1 MKRRFTLI
9 ELLVVIAI
17 IAILASMLLPAL
29 GSARETAKKVSCM
42 GNARG
47 MATGMAMIAGDRNGL
62 LPGGF
67 VGQGVGMAVSNT
79 WGGTGVIPY
88 PQDGGHD
95 FGCALY
101 ELFRGGYA
109 VANSFFC
116 PSLEKNE
123 YENPTRFAKAFDGQS
138 GSDNY
143 AYAQYAARVDD
154 KYPVST
160 FRIPTF
166 RIENLTSA
174 SALVSEHYCGSYS
187 RSNHP
192 YAYYDNYQG
201 TPRGGW
207 NIGYADGSVRFI
219 RADTSLTQG
228 YYWPNYYQ
236 FWTLVDKR

>member
-29 GSARETAKKVSCM
+29 GNARETAKKLACL
-42 GNARG
+42 GNVRG
-47 MATGMAMIAGDRNGL
+47 MATGMAMIAGDRAGL
-62 LPGGF
+62 FPGGF
-67 VGQGVGMAVSNT
+67 VGQNVGTAIDSL
-79 WGGTGVIPY
+79 WGDDGVIPY
-88 PQDGGHD
+88 PRD

-101 ELFRGGYA
+101 ELYHGGYA

-116 PSLEKNE
+116 PSLEKGE
-123 YENPTRFAKAFDGQS
+123 FDNPKYFAAAFDGAPRRS
-138 GSDNY
+138 W
-143 AYAQYAARVDD
+143 ALAHYAARIDD
-154 KYPVST
+154 KYPVNQN
-160 FRIPTF
+160 RIPTF
-166 RIENLTSA
+166 RIESLSSS

-207 NIGYADGSVRFI
+207 NIGYADGSAHFVK
-219 RADTSLTQG
+219 ADTALTQG

>member
-29 GSARETAKKVSCM
+29 GNARETAKKMACL

-67 VGQGVGMAVSNT
+67 VGQSIGLVVGST
-79 WGGTGVIPY
+79 WGGSGVMPY

-101 ELFRGGYA
+101 ELYHGGYA

-123 YENPTRFAKAFDGQS
+123 YENPAYFTEGLKDPGGF
-138 GSDNY
+138 
-143 AYAQYAARVDD
+143 AYAQYAARTDD
-154 KYPVST
+154 KYPVNT

-166 RIENLTSA
+166 RIEDLSSS
-174 SALVSEHYCGSYS
+174 SALVSEHYCGSYC

-207 NIGYADGSVRFI
+207 NIGYADGSAHFVK
-219 RADTSLTQG
+219 ADTSLTQG